1 MPNVMS
7 SASLK
12 PSTPRPI
19 NRGTSPRVSAVLQKL
34 GEKAGTQV
42 ELARKAEV
50 NRGVLN
56 QLWLGKTKS
65 TPKLI
70 GRLCA
75 VLDRESAGRVLKAY
89 LEEVAADVRVEQL
102 QVNSSNVAS
111 SRFGQRPTII
121 PVTYSPK
128 QGAT

>member
-1 MPNVMS
+1 MS
-7 SASLK
+7 SESMK
-12 PSTPRPI
+12 PSTHQPI

-42 ELARKAEV
+42 DLARKAEI

-56 QLWLGKTKS
+56 QLWSGKTKS

-89 LEEVAADVRVEQL
+89 LEEVAADARAEQL
-102 QVNSSNVAS
+102 QVESENAA
-111 SRFGQRPTII
+111 RPQLGQRPAII
-121 PVTYSPK
+121 SVTYSL
-128 QGAT
+128 QQSAA